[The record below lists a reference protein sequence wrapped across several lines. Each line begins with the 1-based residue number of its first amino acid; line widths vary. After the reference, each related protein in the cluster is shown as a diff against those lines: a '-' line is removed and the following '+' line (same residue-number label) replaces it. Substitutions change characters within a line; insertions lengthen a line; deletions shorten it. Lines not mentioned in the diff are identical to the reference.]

1 MDQVILYTQ
10 YITLS
15 LKDGPLDFSNNK
27 YSMSYLNK
35 MYGSRPQQSTES
47 NKNPN
52 RVMGGLR
59 AQGVD
64 SYKILG
70 EDGVEKEIPT
80 QSYVRALEDKLR
92 KLDAR
97 LTYVEKLNKRNAN
110 DIRVAEAAITRKN
123 NS

>member
-1 MDQVILYTQ
+1 
-10 YITLS
+10 
-15 LKDGPLDFSNNK
+15 
-27 YSMSYLNK
+27 MSYLNK
-35 MYGSRPQQSTES
+35 MYGRKPVQSAES

-97 LTYVEKLNKRNAN
+97 LTFVEKQNRRNAS
-110 DIRVAEAAITRKN
+110 DLRSAESYISRKSN
-123 NS
+123 T